1 MISARALE
9 SKRENISSKSSS
21 SVTGLS
27 LQTNRT
33 LSGAVMSA
41 EGRSPSISSTTARL
55 LSSFWR
61 RTSSRSSAVIPSS
74 SSARA
79 TSAAIRRSTH
89 SSGGRSHDGDAIASL
104 GADVDA
110 DEESSSIAF
119 LGSPSTTPRAAS
131 TSSNPSG
138 SSNGSSSM
146 WHRTIRTSA

>member
-27 LQTNRT
+27 LQTNNT

-110 DEESSSIAF
+110 DESSSTAF

-138 SSNGSSSM
+138 SSNGSSST